1 LRDFLII
8 FIGFIYIILGA
19 KCSSAFHG
27 GTAPPW
33 CPVTLLKRAIGA
45 DSIFV
50 VHIDG
55 FGVDLFTIA
64 MSIVLA
70 GLLFVRFKPQ
80 KDGTGKSRMQQLS
93 PVLISIITGF
103 VAELV
108 AATATINIT
117 QAENIIIAAGTCASM
132 LTLLL
137 LLSLKARVPQYGGKP
152 TYIEFE
158 RILLRYGYIITLL
171 MVLAIDSIVAL
182 SNQWVMG
189 GAGLFDGI
197 IIWPAFT
204 ELVVALAY
212 TLWRLRE
219 LVLAPISSAIRA
231 VKELV
236 SGQGARRRIR
246 YQEYMYVV
254 TGRFRGPIGG
264 MPWQR

>member
-1 LRDFLII
+1 
-8 FIGFIYIILGA
+8 
-19 KCSSAFHG
+19 
-27 GTAPPW
+27 
-33 CPVTLLKRAIGA
+33 
-45 DSIFV
+45 
-50 VHIDG
+50 
-55 FGVDLFTIA
+55 
-64 MSIVLA
+64 VLA

-204 ELVVALAY
+204 ELVLALISFRNTRSEGTGQRPGRTATYSLPRIHVCRYRAFSRPDRRYALAAMRE
-212 TLWRLRE
+212 WRKGR
-219 LVLAPISSAIRA
+219 RA
-231 VKELV
+231 
-236 SGQGARRRIR
+236 
-246 YQEYMYVV
+246 
-254 TGRFRGPIGG
+254 
-264 MPWQR
+264 

>member
-1 LRDFLII
+1 MADARANGSRGSNLRDLLII
-8 FIGFIYIILGA
+8 FIGFIYIVLGA
-19 KCSSAFHG
+19 KCSSAFQG
-27 GTAPPW
+27 GAAPPW
-33 CPVTLLKRAIGA
+33 CPVTLLSRTMGV

-50 VHIDG
+50 VHLDG
-55 FGVDLFTIA
+55 FGVDLLTIA
-64 MSIVLA
+64 VSIVLA

-204 ELVVALAY
+204 ELVLAL
-212 TLWRLRE
+212 
-219 LVLAPISSAIRA
+219 ISSAIRA